1 MNALEPSELN
11 PGRSPQAASAAK
23 TGDEQSRFAQR
34 AQWKSIVYWLVRD
47 TFRQSLAYGIL
58 WILLGVSVLAIGVC
72 ASASVQGSA
81 QLKAPDQKNPDF
93 LPRGDKDAKDPAKLK
108 QSGVAV
114 VGGDLTL
121 AFGAIRIP
129 LARDDRAAVH
139 FLQLVLAGGVAD
151 TLGLLLALVWT
162 AGFLPGFLDGRS
174 ISVLLA
180 KPAPRWMLLFGKYVG
195 VLMFVFFY
203 ATLFVGGTWLAIGMR
218 THVWDPTYLWCIPL
232 LLLHFAVFF
241 SVSLLLAVCTRST
254 VVCVFGSIL
263 FWCMTW
269 GLNYGRHVLA
279 ASSSALPEG
288 HFSSVI
294 TGMVNLGYWI
304 LPKPADFSVLLFNAL
319 DAKNYFGP
327 LFDLK
332 ALEAHGF
339 SIGLSI
345 ATSLA
350 FTAYTLFAS
359 GRRFAAMDY

>member
-1 MNALEPSELN
+1 MNLS
-11 PGRSPQAASAAK
+11 
-23 TGDEQSRFAQR
+23 
-34 AQWKSIVYWLVRD
+34 QWKTTIGWLVRD
-47 TFRQSLAYGIL
+47 TFRQSLAYGIC

-72 ASASVQGSA
+72 ASAGVTGSVQLAEPGE
-81 QLKAPDQKNPDF
+81 NPDF
-93 LPRGDKDAKDPAKLK
+93 LPRNDRDSRDPAKLK
-108 QSGVAV
+108 QSGVV
-114 VGGDLTL
+114 VVAGDLTL

-129 LARDDRAAVH
+129 LARDGQGAVH

-180 KPAPRWMLLFGKYVG
+180 KPAPRWALLAGKYIG
-195 VLMFVFFY
+195 VLTFVLCH
-203 ATLFVGGTWLAIGMR
+203 ATLFVGGTWLAVGLR

-241 SVSLLLAVCTRST
+241 SMSLLLAVCTRST

-263 FWCMTW
+263 FWFMTW

-279 ASSSALPEG
+279 ASATAMPDGQFSSA
-288 HFSSVI
+288 I
-294 TGMVNLGYWI
+294 TWLVDFGYWI

-319 DAKNYFGP
+319 GAQNYFGP

-332 ALEAHGF
+332 TLQAHGF

-350 FTAYTLFAS
+350 FTLYTLFAA
-359 GRRFAAMDY
+359 GRRFATIDY

>member
-1 MNALEPSELN
+1 MNESN
-11 PGRSPQAASAAK
+11 QIIRRSRLS
-23 TGDEQSRFAQR
+23 
-34 AQWKSIVYWLVRD
+34 QWRTVVAWLVRD
-47 TFRQSLAYGIL
+47 TFRQSLAYGVC

-72 ASASVQGSA
+72 ASAGVKGAA

-93 LPRGDKDAKDPAKLK
+93 LPRNDRDSHDPSKLK
-108 QSGVAV
+108 RSGVAV
-114 VGGDLTL
+114 VSGDLTL

-129 LARDDRAAVH
+129 LFRDDFAAVH

-180 KPAPRWMLLFGKYVG
+180 KPAPRWMLLAGKYVG
-195 VLMFVFFY
+195 VLVFVLCH
-203 ATLFVGGTWLAIGMR
+203 ATLFVGGTWVAIGLR
-218 THVWDPTYLWCIPL
+218 THIWDPTYLWCIPL

-241 SVSLLLAVCTRST
+241 SMSLLIAVCTRST

-263 FWCMTW
+263 FWAITW
-269 GLNYGRHVLA
+269 GLNYGRHVLV
-279 ASSSALPEG
+279 ASASLVPEG
-288 HFSSVI
+288 HFSSSI
-294 TGMVNLGYWI
+294 TWLVNAGYWI
-304 LPKPADFSVLLFNAL
+304 LPKPADFSMLLFNAL
-319 DAKNYFGP
+319 DAKNYFGS

-332 ALEAHGF
+332 VLQAHGF
-339 SIGLSI
+339 SISLSI

-350 FTAYTLFAS
+350 FTLYTLFTA

>member
-1 MNALEPSELN
+1 MKWSHW
-11 PGRSPQAASAAK
+11 K
-23 TGDEQSRFAQR
+23 TAIG
-34 AQWKSIVYWLVRD
+34 WLIRD
-47 TFRQSLAYGIL
+47 TFRQSLAYGIC

-72 ASASVQGSA
+72 ASADVTGSVELA
-81 QLKAPDQKNPDF
+81 APGENPDF
-93 LPRGDKDAKDPAKLK
+93 LPRNDRDTHDPAKLK
-108 QSGVAV
+108 KSGVV
-114 VGGDLTL
+114 VVAGDLTL

-129 LARDDRAAVH
+129 LARDAHGAVH

-180 KPAPRWMLLFGKYVG
+180 KPAPRWVLLAGKYIG
-195 VLMFVFFY
+195 VLTFVLCH
-203 ATLFVGGTWLAIGMR
+203 AALFVGGTWLAIGLR
-218 THVWDPTYLWCIPL
+218 THVWDLTYLWCIPL

-241 SVSLLLAVCTRST
+241 SMSLLLAVCTRST

-263 FWCMTW
+263 FWFMTW

-279 ASSSALPEG
+279 ASNTALPEG
-288 HFSSVI
+288 HFSNGLMWLVD
-294 TGMVNLGYWI
+294 VGYWI

-319 DAKNYFGP
+319 DAKDYFGP

-332 ALEAHGF
+332 SLQAHGF

-359 GRRFAAMDY
+359 ARRFATIDY